1 MAQSQPSSIQELM
14 DRKQKEAT
22 LDMGGNFTKRDD
34 LIRYEKEA
42 QEKWAQLKI
51 FQTDSPYTE
60 NPELRDLSG
69 EELREKY
76 PKFFGTFP
84 YPYMNGSLHLGHA
97 FTISKIEFAV
107 GFERMRGRKALFPV
121 GWHATG
127 MPIKSASDKIIRE
140 LEQFGQDL
148 SKYDPQAEMKES
160 IEEASS
166 SEVQPSASE
175 GQDKSKAK
183 KGKLQAKSTGLQYQF
198 QIMESIGVSRTDI
211 PKFADPQYWLQYFP
225 PIAKNDLNAF
235 GARVDWRRSFIT
247 TDINPYYDAFVR
259 WQMNRLKEKGYVKF
273 GERYTIYSPK
283 DGQPCMDHDRSSGE
297 RLGSQ
302 EYTCLKMRVL
312 EWGPQASQL
321 EKELV
326 GKDVFFVAAT
336 LRPETMYGQ
345 TNCFVGPSIQ
355 YGIFEMKDG
364 SLYVCT
370 PRAARNMAF
379 QNFTSERGVVKQ
391 VATIQG
397 SALYGT
403 KIHAP
408 NGIHQAV
415 YILPMETVL
424 ASKGTGVVTSV
435 PSDSPDDYINLMH
448 LRKKAAYY
456 NLDPVWVS
464 LDPIPVLSTPEFGEM
479 SAPKLIS
486 TLKIDSPK
494 DATKLAEAKERA
506 YKAGFYQGVMSV
518 GPFTGQSVEKA
529 KPKVREELISQGCA
543 FPYAEPEGLIIS
555 RSNDECVVALCDQW
569 YLDYGEPTWQ
579 AKAYKL
585 LERMNIRDGPT
596 KKKFQEDLD
605 WLHQWACARSYGLG
619 SRLPWDPEF
628 LVESLSDSTV
638 YMAYYTVSHLLHG
651 GDIFGK
657 TVGPLGITASQMTDE
672 VWDYIFGTDSIE
684 FKSDRDHPLSQ
695 DKADLLRREFRYFYP
710 MDVRS
715 SGKDLISNHLCFCI
729 YVHTALFDEQFWPRT
744 MRANGHLMLN
754 GKKMSKS
761 TGNSLTLYD
770 SLKKF
775 GADATRLTLADSG
788 DGFDDANFEELTA
801 NASILRLHTL
811 LEWCRE
817 VISNNSSFR
826 TGPFTLFDQIFEN
839 ETKLA
844 INKTYKAYDE
854 SLYKEAQKVGFYEL
868 LGARDWYRDFTSE
881 EGGMHGELLKY
892 YVKTQTLLIAPI
904 APHFAEY
911 VWGTILG
918 ETSSIQSASFP
929 DSNQSVDLSM
939 IDAAEYVKE
948 TVRNVRT
955 TEINLSKRKAKADNK
970 KGSAA
975 NGPQLAFDPV
985 KPKRVRIFVA
995 DRFPAWQ
1002 SSCIDA
1008 LAQNLNKETSAI
1020 DEKSLRADLEK
1031 LGLFKDKRTM
1041 PFIMMMKGK
1050 IKLNGPSA
1058 LERSLT
1064 FNERDILEKAA
1075 GYLRRTL
1082 SYEDVEIESM
1092 DSGIAQVQ
1100 QLEEN
1105 QDKESPSSPSAEMLG
1120 YNLAI
1125 IQASQPGAP
1134 AFVVYNP
1141 PS

>member
-1 MAQSQPSSIQELM
+1 MAQSTNPPPSSIQELM

-34 LIRYEKEA
+34 LIKYEKVA
-42 QEKWAQLKI
+42 QEKWAKSDI
-51 FQTDSPYTE
+51 FQTDSPYIE
-60 NPELRDLSG
+60 NPALQELSG
-69 EELREKY
+69 DELREKY

-107 GFERMRGRKALFPV
+107 GFERMRGRRALFPV

-148 SKYDPQAEMKES
+148 SKYDPQAAIAEPSETTQPATNES
-160 IEEASS
+160 
-166 SEVQPSASE
+166 
-175 GQDKSKAK
+175 QDKSKAK
-183 KGKLQAKSTGLQYQF
+183 KGKIQAKSTGLQYQF
-198 QIMESIGVSRTDI
+198 QIMESIGVPRSDI

-225 PIAKNDLNAF
+225 PIAKSDLNAF

-302 EYTCLKMRVL
+302 EYTCLKMKVL
-312 EWGPQASQL
+312 EWGPQADDLATKLS
-321 EKELV
+321 

-345 TNCFVGPSIQ
+345 TNCFVGPNIE
-355 YGIFEMKDG
+355 YGVFEMKDG
-364 SLYVCT
+364 SLYICT
-370 PRAARNMAF
+370 ARAARNMAF
-379 QNFTSERGVVKQ
+379 QNLTAERGLVSQ
-391 VATIQG
+391 VTTVQG

-424 ASKGTGVVTSV
+424 ATKGTGVVTSV

-456 NLDPVWVS
+456 GLDPAWVS

-479 SAPKLIS
+479 SAPKLVS

-494 DATKLAEAKERA
+494 DTAKLAEAKERA
-506 YKAGFYQGVMSV
+506 YKAGFYQGTMSV
-518 GPFTGQSVEKA
+518 GPFAGQPVEKA
-529 KPKVREELISQGCA
+529 KPQVREELIAHGCA
-543 FPYAEPEGLIIS
+543 FAYAEPEGLIIS

-579 AKAYKL
+579 AKAFKL
-585 LERMNIRDGPT
+585 LERMNIRDPST

-628 LVESLSDSTV
+628 LVESLSDSTI

-657 TVGPLGITASQMTDE
+657 TVGPLGVTAEQMTDRM
-672 VWDYIFGTDSIE
+672 WDYIFGTDAIAFQADS
-684 FKSDRDHPLSQ
+684 SPDPLPK
-695 DKADLLRREFRYFYP
+695 DKADLMRREFRYFYP

-761 TGNSLTLYD
+761 TGNSLTLCD

-817 VISNNSSFR
+817 VISNNSSYR
-826 TGPFTLFDQIFEN
+826 KGPFTLFDQIFEN

-844 INKTYKAYDE
+844 INKAYKAYDE
-854 SLYKEAQKVGFYEL
+854 SCYKEAQKVGFYEL

-881 EGGMHGELLKY
+881 EGGMHADLLKY
-892 YVKTQTLLIAPI
+892 YVRVQALLIAPI

-918 ETSSIQSASFP
+918 ESGSIQNASFP
-929 DSNQSVDLSM
+929 EGNQNVDLSM

-948 TVRNVRT
+948 TVRSVRT
-955 TEINLSKRKAKADNK
+955 TEINLAKRKAKA
-970 KGSAA
+970 KGPAPT
-975 NGPQLAFDPV
+975 GPQLSFDPA

-995 DRFPAWQ
+995 DQFPAWQ
-1002 SSCIDA
+1002 GLCVDA
-1008 LAQNLNKETSAI
+1008 LKRNLDPETTLI

-1050 IKLNGPSA
+1050 IKTNGKSA
-1058 LERSLT
+1058 LERALT
-1064 FNERDILEKAA
+1064 FDEMDVLKRAE

-1082 SYEDVEIESM
+1082 SYDRVEIEWLRDGLS
-1092 DSGIAQVQ
+1092 
-1100 QLEEN
+1100 QLEKLEKEN
-1105 QDKESPSSPSAEMLG
+1105 SGADQLG
-1120 YNLAI
+1120 YNRTI
-1125 IQASQPGAP
+1125 IDASQPGSP